1 MNDKEKIELFILKAT
16 NKTVGRCKKQEL
28 ATMFYNAYGAYVKAT
43 KELGMGWDLFV
54 DQRAD
59 MEQIKILLEELD
71 KHETI

>member
-1 MNDKEKIELFILKAT
+1 MNDQAKIEKFILKAT
-16 NKTVGRCKKQEL
+16 NKTLGSKDLKKIEL

-59 MEQIKILLEELD
+59 MEQIKILLDEMY
-71 KHETI
+71 KHD